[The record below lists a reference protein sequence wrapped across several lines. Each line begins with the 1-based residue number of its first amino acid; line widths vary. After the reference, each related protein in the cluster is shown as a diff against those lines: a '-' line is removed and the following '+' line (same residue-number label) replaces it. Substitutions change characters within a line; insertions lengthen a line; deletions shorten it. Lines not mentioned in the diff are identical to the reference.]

1 MIISIILLLAG
12 FLFLVKG
19 ADFLVDGSSSIAT
32 KLNVSQIV
40 IGLTIVAFGTSTPE
54 LIVNVFAAIEL
65 RSDVAFG
72 NIVGSNIINIVL
84 ILGVAALISPLKTQK
99 NTVWKEIP
107 FALLGALVLLVLCND
122 NLLGTSPNII
132 SASDGIVLLL
142 FFIIFMVY
150 IFAISKVESDN
161 KVEVKDLTY
170 IKIFAFISSGLI
182 GLLIGGKLVVD
193 NAVNIAVSI
202 GISERVIGLTVVALG
217 TSLPELFTSAVAAK
231 KGNADIAIGNV
242 VGSNIFNVFFVLAIT
257 AVIRPV
263 PFKSAMNIDLLVMCF
278 ASLMLFFTMFTG
290 GKREIDRWEAILFLI
305 IYLSYT
311 IWLLVA

>member
-32 KLNVSQIV
+32 KLNISQIV

-170 IKIFAFISSGLI
+170 IKIFTFISSGLI

-231 KGNADIAIGNV
+231 KGNADIAVGNV

-290 GKREIDRWEAILFLI
+290 RKREIDRWEAILFLI
-305 IYLSYT
+305 IYLCYT

>member
-32 KLNVSQIV
+32 KLNISQIV

-202 GISERVIGLTVVALG
+202 GISERIIGLTVVALG

-231 KGNADIAIGNV
+231 KGNADIAVGNV

-290 GKREIDRWEAILFLI
+290 RKREIDRWEAILFLI
-305 IYLSYT
+305 IYLCYT

>member
-231 KGNADIAIGNV
+231 KGNADIAVGNV

-290 GKREIDRWEAILFLI
+290 RKREIDRWEAILFLI
-305 IYLSYT
+305 IYLCYT

>member
-231 KGNADIAIGNV
+231 KGNADIAVGNV

-305 IYLSYT
+305 IYLCYT

>member
-161 KVEVKDLTY
+161 KVEVKALTY

>member
-305 IYLSYT
+305 IYLCYT

>member
-32 KLNVSQIV
+32 KLNISQIV

-84 ILGVAALISPLKTQK
+84 ILGVAALISPLRTQK

-170 IKIFAFISSGLI
+170 IKIFTFISSGLI

-231 KGNADIAIGNV
+231 KGNADIAVGNV

-290 GKREIDRWEAILFLI
+290 RKREIDRWEAILFLI
-305 IYLSYT
+305 IYLCYT

>member
-231 KGNADIAIGNV
+231 KGNADIAVGNV

>member
-1 MIISIILLLAG
+1 
-12 FLFLVKG
+12 
-19 ADFLVDGSSSIAT
+19 
-32 KLNVSQIV
+32 
-40 IGLTIVAFGTSTPE
+40 
-54 LIVNVFAAIEL
+54 
-65 RSDVAFG
+65 
-72 NIVGSNIINIVL
+72 
-84 ILGVAALISPLKTQK
+84 
-99 NTVWKEIP
+99 
-107 FALLGALVLLVLCND
+107 
-122 NLLGTSPNII
+122 
-132 SASDGIVLLL
+132 
-142 FFIIFMVY
+142 MVY

>member
-170 IKIFAFISSGLI
+170 IKIFTFISSGLI

-231 KGNADIAIGNV
+231 KGNADIAVGNV

-305 IYLSYT
+305 IYLCYT

>member
-32 KLNVSQIV
+32 KLNISQIV

-231 KGNADIAIGNV
+231 KGNADIAVGNV

-290 GKREIDRWEAILFLI
+290 RKREIDRWEAILFLI
-305 IYLSYT
+305 IYLCYT